1 METTLLQK
9 YYDRDDV
16 NKKDLVTKEES
27 IVFGI
32 LEDLTDR
39 KGLDNEWDDIDEGVQ
54 NDILQTWLEIVKT
67 NLSM

>member
-67 NLSM
+67 NLSK